1 MREQPQIEIPVEPP
15 ERGPSRFAFV
25 VAAAAVLI
33 VIAALYLWTGRRSPS
48 GGGPQAAHL
57 PFGAAEVAYAPK
69 IQIENLGLSRA
80 ENFLNQEVTILG
92 GEFVNSGEQTV
103 RGIELTVEFIDT
115 MNQVALRES
124 RAALSSASGPLAPGE
139 RRTFDIS
146 FEHIP
151 TSWNMQMPAV
161 RISGLLLT
169 PVAKE
174 TKTACGPRR

>member
-1 MREQPQIEIPVEPP
+1 MSTL
-15 ERGPSRFAFV
+15 RGDSASSGDPD
-25 VAAAAVLI
+25 VLPND
-33 VIAALYLWTGRRSPS
+33 VYVW
-48 GGGPQAAHL
+48 
-57 PFGAAEVAYAPK
+57 
-69 IQIENLGLSRA
+69 
-80 ENFLNQEVTILG
+80 
-92 GEFVNSGEQTV
+92 
-103 RGIELTVEFIDT
+103 FIDT

-174 TKTACGPRR
+174 SH